1 MQVTFVLLLSPG
13 LGLLICI
20 FLFLFFFVYKNP
32 KVIFLGP
39 FAALVK
45 RISLKL
51 KEVPLQQG
59 DRDDDSEWIHGEKNN
74 SLKLQVKLVNVKV
87 MRLKIKSN
95 LITYLVLLVMC
106 YSQKSIFIF
115 FFIISKYY
123 LSCKLVKLG
132 NAIKCYIS

>member
-20 FLFLFFFVYKNP
+20 FLVLFFFVYKNP

-59 DRDDDSEWIHGEKNN
+59 DRDDDSE
-74 SLKLQVKLVNVKV
+74 
-87 MRLKIKSN
+87 
-95 LITYLVLLVMC
+95 
-106 YSQKSIFIF
+106 
-115 FFIISKYY
+115 
-123 LSCKLVKLG
+123 
-132 NAIKCYIS
+132 

>member
-59 DRDDDSEWIHGEKNN
+59 DRDDDSE
-74 SLKLQVKLVNVKV
+74 
-87 MRLKIKSN
+87 
-95 LITYLVLLVMC
+95 
-106 YSQKSIFIF
+106 
-115 FFIISKYY
+115 
-123 LSCKLVKLG
+123 
-132 NAIKCYIS
+132 